1 MAEPDYGLAAQ
12 IKPVQP
18 VNPLEMLTGLENF
31 RRLQTE
37 NKIKRL
43 ELDQKQTDVQSL
55 KNYNQ
60 SGNLMDMRGATPELR
75 ESSSRTDSNDFKLG
89 AEQRARKAYEIMAEK
104 DPKEKLKKWQE
115 TGDEWAKK
123 GWVHTSEWDRMRDN
137 PSDVVLNGVIR
148 GGMDTA
154 QHMEAT
160 GQTTAARQAAEA
172 PYQGREINPEK
183 PFIYPAVRPGG
194 PLSNGSPV
202 GTIQQPGATN
212 ITSGPA
218 PKPAPVQGSSRS
230 PIGGNDPYYQES
242 PMHPVA
248 PQLPTGPGIV
258 NQGVHPIAQTA
269 NQEGLKKAEVYSQQA
284 SAAAKDQAEIGSLRS
299 GLESGRVKTGTFTE
313 VKMIAAGAIYGLT
326 HDPQLTKDLTGVDQP
341 ALEVFAKDAT
351 RRGLTFARQTEG
363 AREAVMAI
371 QIALRAN
378 PGLLNTVEGNKKILD
393 ILEAGDK
400 YDQEMSKGAQAYMMK
415 QQDTTGSGHLVG
427 FEDHFI
433 KAHHPSTFVSK
444 AMPYQFPSDPKTLK
458 DGVTYEVPT
467 GAKNKDGTPV
477 MMNGTWD
484 AKTNH
489 FMPVTQ

>member
-37 NKIKRL
+37 NKIKNL

-60 SGNLMDMRGATPELR
+60 SGNQMDLRGATPELR
-75 ESSSRTDSNDFKLG
+75 ESSTRSDANDFKLG
-89 AEQRARKAYEIMAEK
+89 AEHRARKAYELLNEK
-104 DPKEKLKKWQE
+104 NPQEKLKKWQE
-115 TGDEWAKK
+115 TGDEWSKK
-123 GWVHTSEWDRMRDN
+123 GWIHPDEWKRMRDT
-137 PSDVVLNGVIR
+137 PSDLVLNNVIR
-148 GGMDTA
+148 SSMETQ
-154 QHMEAT
+154 QHMSST
-160 GQTTAARQAAEA
+160 GQTAEADAAARARYEGRAIPAAE
-172 PYQGREINPEK
+172 PYG
-183 PFIYPAVRPGG
+183 YPAVRPGG
-194 PLSNGSPV
+194 PLSGGSPV
-202 GTIQQPGATN
+202 GTIQSPGGANFSTP
-212 ITSGPA
+212 GPA
-218 PKPAPVQGSSRS
+218 AVPTQGSSRS
-230 PIGGNDPYYQES
+230 PIGSNQDPYYQDA

-248 PQLPTGPGIV
+248 PPLSSGPGIV
-258 NQGVHPIAQTA
+258 NPGIHPSAQAA

-313 VKMIAAGAIYGLT
+313 VKMIAAGALYGLT
-326 HDPQLTKDLTGVDQP
+326 HDAALVKDLTGVDQP
-341 ALEVFAKDAT
+341 ALEVFSKDAT

-433 KAHHPSTFVSK
+433 QSHHPSTFVSK
-444 AMPYQFPSDPKTLK
+444 AMPYQFPSDPKALK

-467 GAKNKDGTPV
+467 GAKNKNGTPV